1 MAVQVHSPRGIC
13 ARPPLSASRSQE
25 RGPSEERGPSA
36 LAARGLAVWVTPE
49 PGSEIDPDVL
59 VRAARLLLER
69 ALKFA
74 PEAEVH
80 WPAAGAATSAVGTSP
95 AGTPP
100 GEGAPAGPG
109 GGTPAPSSSTT
120 EDSPHTDDDGA
131 SPSRGR
137 PASRRLA
144 GSHPLPDRSA
154 MWLLTSPRTRS
165 CWTASRVNLTGVEYK
180 VLRYLVENCSRAIGR
195 EELQHFLD
203 SFESPGAST
212 RAIDV
217 YVGRVRRKLGNARHA
232 VATVRGGGYQ
242 FVPGSCATVRGP
254 AEYSI

>member
-131 SPSRGR
+131 SPFPR
-137 PASRRLA
+137 PAGLPPAGLPPAAGPVSHEAVDLA
-144 GSHPLPDRSA
+144 ADQV
-154 MWLLTSPRTRS
+154 LLDG
-165 CWTASRVNLTGVEYK
+165 SRVTLTGVEYK
-180 VLRYLVENCSRAIGR
+180 VLSYLVENCSRAIGR
-195 EELQHFLD
+195 EELQHFLE